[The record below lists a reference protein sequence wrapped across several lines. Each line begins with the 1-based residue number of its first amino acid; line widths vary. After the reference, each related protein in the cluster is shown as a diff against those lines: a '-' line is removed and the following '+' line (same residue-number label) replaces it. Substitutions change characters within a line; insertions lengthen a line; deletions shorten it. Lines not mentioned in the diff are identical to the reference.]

1 LRASEPSMT
10 KRKRRKI
17 AKAGPRYPTS
27 NHRLYNEHGGALW
40 RRIVDEGV
48 RFGHL
53 NPQLG
58 SEVGRLCFNDAI
70 TSIEAAAASRV
81 AEIYGRYE
89 RTQGMRRS
97 AASPTY
103 MNVNPPDRPNGRPN
117 LKAVN

>member
-1 LRASEPSMT
+1 MT